1 VAFLPLKRKAFAMSL
16 TKVVGSR
23 IEPVLAAL
31 LFAVSYMVGIFA
43 LTTPQF
49 DEPDTV
55 WEAFW
60 ADRSHR
66 ITEIVAAYALLVSGA
81 ALVWFATVLG
91 RRVGS
96 RLLVPSAWAA
106 AVMLWVG
113 GVLLSAVPAAV
124 SISRAPAFSAETAR
138 ITIDMGAAAVA
149 MYAAP
154 ATAFVL
160 AAAAVAARRTHALPG
175 WLVWSAWVVAVV
187 VVLLG
192 DAFFVLP
199 LVPLWA
205 IASGAVLSARRPAVT
220 DVLTRQAAALA

>member
-1 VAFLPLKRKAFAMSL
+1 MSL

-43 LTTPQF
+43 LTMPQLSA
-49 DEPDTV
+49 PDAI
-55 WEAFW
+55 WQAFW
-60 ADRSHR
+60 ANRSHR
-66 ITEIVAAYALLVSGA
+66 ITEVVAAYALLVSGA
-81 ALVWFATVLG
+81 ALVWFASVLG

-124 SISRAPAFSAETAR
+124 SIAGAPPFSAETSR
-138 ITIDMGAAAVA
+138 ITLDMGAAAVS

-154 ATAFVL
+154 ATAFLV
-160 AAAAVAARRTHALPG
+160 AAAAIAARRSRALPT
-175 WLVWSAWVVAVV
+175 WLVVAAWVVAV
-187 VVLLG
+187 LILG
-192 DAFFVLP
+192 IGTAFFVLP
-199 LVPLWA
+199 LLPLWA
-205 IASGAVLSARRPAVT
+205 IAAGAVLSARTPATT
-220 DVLTRQAAALA
+220 DVLPRQAAALA

>member
-1 VAFLPLKRKAFAMSL
+1 MSL

-43 LTTPQF
+43 LTMPQLAA
-49 DEPDTV
+49 PDATWV
-55 WEAFW
+55 AFW

-124 SISRAPAFSAETAR
+124 SIAGAPTFSAETSR
-138 ITIDMGAAAVA
+138 ITLDMGAAAVS

-154 ATAFVL
+154 ATAFLL
-160 AAAAVAARRTHALPG
+160 AASAVAARRSRSLPT
-175 WLVWSAWVVAVV
+175 WLVVAAWVVAV
-187 VVLLG
+187 LILG
-192 DAFFVLP
+192 IGTAFFVLP
-199 LVPLWA
+199 LLPLWA
-205 IASGAVLSARRPAVT
+205 IAAGAVLASRRPVVVERAA
-220 DVLTRQAAALA
+220 RQAPVPAQA

>member
-1 VAFLPLKRKAFAMSL
+1 MSL

-23 IEPVLAAL
+23 VEPVLAGL

-49 DEPDTV
+49 DEPDAV
-55 WEAFW
+55 WVAFW
-60 ADRSHR
+60 ADGSHR

-81 ALVWFATVLG
+81 ALVWFAAVLG

-113 GVLLSAVPAAV
+113 GVLLSAVPSAM
-124 SISRAPAFSAETAR
+124 SIAGAPAFSAETSR
-138 ITIDMGAAAVA
+138 ITLDMGAAAVS

-154 ATAFVL
+154 ATAFL
-160 AAAAVAARRTHALPG
+160 LGACAVAARRSRALPT
-175 WLVWSAWVVAVV
+175 WLVVAAWVVAV
-187 VVLLG
+187 LLVG
-192 DAFFVLP
+192 IGTAFFVLP
-199 LVPLWA
+199 LLPLWA
-205 IASGAVLSARRPAVT
+205 IAAGAVLSARTPATT
-220 DVLTRQAAALA
+220 DVLPAQATALA

>member
-1 VAFLPLKRKAFAMSL
+1 MSR
-16 TKVVGSR
+16 TKIVGSR

-43 LTTPQF
+43 LTMPQLAA
-49 DEPDTV
+49 PDAT
-55 WEAFW
+55 WQAFW

-66 ITEIVAAYALLVSGA
+66 MTEIVAAYALLVSGA

-124 SISRAPAFSAETAR
+124 SIAGAPAFSAETSR
-138 ITIDMGAAAVA
+138 ITLDMGAAAVS

-154 ATAFVL
+154 TTAFLL
-160 AAAAVAARRTHALPG
+160 AAAAIAARRSRTLPT
-175 WLVWSAWVVAVV
+175 WLVVSAWVVAVLIV
-187 VVLLG
+187 AIG
-192 DAFFVLP
+192 TGFFVLP
-199 LVPLWA
+199 LLPLWT
-205 IASGAVLSARRPAVT
+205 IAAGAVLTARRPAVAERSARRAP
-220 DVLTRQAAALA
+220 VAAEA